1 MSTDERSREPELQVM
16 VWYNEEDWQT
26 YKSLFIDGHL
36 LPKQYQEWR
45 DRAEKMMKDIEASG
59 DLVAKV
65 TIDTVLFPAW
75 GKETGRK
82 MDADSRF
89 SECCTEMKVKAETHR
104 PR

>member
-36 LPKQYQEWR
+36 LPKHYHEWR
-45 DRAEKMMKDIEASG
+45 DRAEKMMKDVEASG

-75 GKETGRK
+75 CKEKGRK
-82 MDADSRF
+82 MDADSRTTF
-89 SECCTEMKVKAETHR
+89 AIEAVQKQQFLNNM
-104 PR
+104 